1 MHTIID
7 ESSPGYSKLIF
18 ANPADST
25 EDGFLNTYEIYN
37 IRMGA
42 DMVVV
47 SSCNTGTGRL
57 RSGEGV
63 MSLARGFV
71 NAGSRSVVMSLWEVN
86 DEWGTEVMKS
96 FYDNLLKGQSKSN
109 ALRKAKL
116 MFIENGEA
124 DQFKGNPFY
133 WATLVIYGNNEPI
146 FWGWKQV
153 GTLFAIGIFL
163 LASAY
168 TLRKRLYKRL

>member
-1 MHTIID
+1 MRFRPDTR
-7 ESSPGYSKLIF
+7 KLIF

-37 IRMGA
+37 VPLA
-42 DMVVV
+42 ANMVVV
-47 SSCNTGTGRL
+47 SSCNTGSGRL

-86 DEWGTEVMKS
+86 DEWGTEVIKS
-96 FYDNLLKGQSKSN
+96 FYDNLWKGQSKSV

-116 MFIENGEA
+116 RFIENGKA

-146 FWGWKQV
+146 FWG
-153 GTLFAIGIFL
+153 LFRIIVILFVAVASVTGAFL
-163 LASAY
+163 AG
-168 TLRKRLYKRL
+168 KRIYKRLR